1 MRGLRKPW
9 PPANVSP
16 DGQPPQRFRDA
27 EREYL
32 AALPDRPN
40 KVRFAKAEFD
50 RLDKSKLRQVM
61 YGEQGSLC
69 VYCEQELS
77 ESDSRPHVEHWR
89 PRSRNPEYALH
100 WRNLYLSCSTK
111 DTCGDRKGG
120 QPLRGDDADPD
131 LPWPTELDYERL
143 VGFSSAGEIYVR
155 HDAHMDE
162 AVRRALELAIDDRKH
177 DCMQRRAILNLNHP
191 TLVAARRQAL
201 DSERSR
207 LERDFMQRT
216 ASRQERAERATDL
229 LGRNPLPE
237 HVSIRVAWLRKTLGR
252 GR

>member
-32 AALPDRPN
+32 AALPGRPN

-50 RLDKSKLRQVM
+50 RLDKPKLRQVM

-111 DTCGDRKGG
+111 DTCGDRKGD
-120 QPLRGDDADPD
+120 QPLRGRRRGSRSSMAHRARLRATGRFLQRRRDIRPPRCAHGRGSPESPRTGHQRPEAR
-131 LPWPTELDYERL
+131 LHATSGHPQSQSPNARGGPT
-143 VGFSSAGEIYVR
+143 SSA
-155 HDAHMDE
+155 
-162 AVRRALELAIDDRKH
+162 
-177 DCMQRRAILNLNHP
+177 
-191 TLVAARRQAL
+191 
-201 DSERSR
+201 
-207 LERDFMQRT
+207 
-216 ASRQERAERATDL
+216 
-229 LGRNPLPE
+229 
-237 HVSIRVAWLRKTLGR
+237 
-252 GR
+252 